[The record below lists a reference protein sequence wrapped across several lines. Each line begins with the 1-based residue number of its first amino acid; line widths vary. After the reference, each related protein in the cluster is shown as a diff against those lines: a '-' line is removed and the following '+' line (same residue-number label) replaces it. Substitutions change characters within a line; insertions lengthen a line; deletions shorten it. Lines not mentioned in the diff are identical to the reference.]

1 MLALARYADAS
12 RAFGRTARVSAAD
25 AMVLAIGAY
34 ATLGGASDQR
44 LVTVHVLAALRVRG
58 SLLGHRFASSVC
70 QRFRLLEFGLIGNAS
85 GQRLRLNEPKEA
97 ILLAACSTTRA
108 DRLCN
113 RHVALASSLSG
124 TSIFDDE
131 VR

>member
-12 RAFGRTARVSAAD
+12 RAFSGAARVSTAD
-25 AMVLAIGAY
+25 TMVLAVGAHG
-34 ATLGGASDQR
+34 TLGRASDQR

-58 SLLGHRFASSVC
+58 ALLGHRFASSVR
-70 QRFRLLEFGLIGNAS
+70 QRFRLLELGLVCDAS
-85 GQRLRLNEPKEA
+85 GQRLRLDQAKEA
-97 ILLAACSTTRA
+97 ILLAACSTTRV
-108 DRLCN
+108 DRLCD

-124 TSIFDDE
+124 TSIFNDE

>member
-12 RAFGRTARVSAAD
+12 RAFSGAACVSTAD
-25 AMVLAIGAY
+25 TMVLAVGAHG
-34 ATLGGASDQR
+34 TLGRASDQR

-58 SLLGHRFASSVC
+58 ALLGHRFASSVR
-70 QRFRLLEFGLIGNAS
+70 QRFRLLELGLVCDAS
-85 GQRLRLNEPKEA
+85 GQRLRLDQAKEA
-97 ILLAACSTTRA
+97 ILLAACSTTRV

-113 RHVALASSLSG
+113 RHVALASSRSG